1 MSIKDFNLEIDRYIE
16 GYPKNSAIL
25 SKIKQRINE
34 LQDKLEEECSLVF
47 IADKG
52 AGKTTAIDFI
62 LGLIVEREK
71 INKKNGR
78 KYIVEED
85 VLETGSGA
93 TTISE
98 VEITQSE
105 AKTSKI
111 IIEPYEE
118 DEIVDILSNF
128 ASTIFKNTHN
138 LELNEGGAVP
148 TELLRACRNMTRLT
162 EKAINEE
169 KIDLARELALQ
180 YDPDKFED
188 FKNMVISL
196 ANLDQRTKI
205 EFEFDN
211 KEKSEKIWIKKMF
224 KKLNL
229 VSIKDAPLPSKIIV
243 KLSKYIFD
251 FSLLNRVNKIIDTRG
266 LEAGSNTDRSDL
278 KRLFRNGE
286 NNIILFVD
294 KFNSPS
300 KSIID
305 LMDHYVYDREMECIN
320 RIGYIVNFRDGEPD
334 RVINFEGKVESEID
348 GINEKY
354 NQVVQ
359 IFKDESVRI
368 LEENIVY
375 CNPRRFLDEE
385 GKIVILEDD
394 LDEFDYNRND
404 IINHKKS
411 IRLEERNKFESEI
424 INLITEY
431 DIKLSEETDQL
442 MEVYNNIKTDI
453 DKNSKLDVSHI
464 CEYIIEQKIEYN
476 LEEIITQIYDDYIS
490 SKFPSTLM
498 AINNRHGIYNYYDIY
513 CEGANFIETNIKVK
527 LKKIKDVVILE
538 LDNIYQNSNLNK
550 NQKSSLEFIKK
561 DINKYF
567 FKYIEVINRYFYDK
581 LKEEVY
587 SKDNNIFWDKVK
599 SRWGKGSGYRN
610 EIVKYYKENIVVQN
624 FNREINDEI
633 KNLAGTFKVG
643 LFDILNK

>member
-138 LELNEGGAVP
+138 LELNEGGSVP

-643 LFDILNK
+643 LLDILNK

>member
-1 MSIKDFNLEIDRYIE
+1 MSIKEFNLEIDRYIE
-16 GYPKNSAIL
+16 DYPENKAIL
-25 SKIKQRINE
+25 SKIKQRNNE
-34 LQDKLEEECSLVF
+34 LHNKLAEECSLVF

-52 AGKTTAIDFI
+52 AGKTTTIDFI
-62 LGLIVEREK
+62 LGLTVEREK
-71 INKKNGR
+71 VNKKNGR

-98 VEITQSE
+98 VEITQSDE
-105 AKTSKI
+105 LISKI

-118 DEIVDILSNF
+118 EEIIDILSNF

-138 LELNEGGAVP
+138 LDSNEGGAIP
-148 TELLRACRNMTRLT
+148 TELLRACRNMTKLT
-162 EKAINEE
+162 EKTTNEE
-169 KIDLARELALQ
+169 KMDLARELALQ
-180 YDPDKFED
+180 YATDKFED
-188 FKNMVISL
+188 FKNIVISL
-196 ANLDQRTKI
+196 AKLKQRTRI
-205 EFEFDN
+205 EFEFDG

-229 VSIKDAPLPSKIIV
+229 VNIEDAPLPSKIIV
-243 KLSKYIFD
+243 KLSKGIFD

-305 LMDHYVYDREMECIN
+305 LMDHYVYDNEMECIN
-320 RIGYIVNFRDGEPD
+320 RIGYIVNFRDGEPG
-334 RVINFEGKVESEID
+334 RVINFEGQVESEID

-375 CNPRRFLDEE
+375 SNPRRFLDEE
-385 GKIVILEDD
+385 GRIAITEDD
-394 LDEFDYNRND
+394 LDEFDYNRDD
-404 IINHKKS
+404 IIKHKKS

-431 DIKLSEETDQL
+431 DIKLSEEINKL
-442 MEVYNNIKTDI
+442 METYNNIKNDI

-464 CEYIIEQKIEYN
+464 CKYIEEQVIEYN
-476 LEEIITQIYDDYIS
+476 LEEIITKIYDEYIG

-513 CEGANFIETNIKVK
+513 CEGANFIETNIKAK
-527 LKKIKDVVILE
+527 LKNIKDVVISE
-538 LDNIYQNSNLNK
+538 LNK
-550 NQKSSLEFIKK
+550 IDENNKLNENQKSSLDFMSK

-567 FKYIEVINRYFYDK
+567 FNYIEVINRYFYDK
-581 LKEEVY
+581 LKEEIY
-587 SKDNNIFWDKVK
+587 SKDNHIFWDKVK
-599 SRWGKGSGYRN
+599 SRWGKGLGYRN
-610 EIVKYYKENIVVQN
+610 EIVQYYKENIVVQN

-643 LFDILNK
+643 LLDILNK